1 MALGQEWSTPPTDVA
16 LETVRAWAVW
26 LTEVERRI
34 MPRFARREA
43 RRRAWAYLRGL
54 LSPVERKNGWQ
65 LAEVNGDTTPYG
77 VQHLLGRAQWDADAL
92 RDDLRSYVVEHL
104 GNPQAV
110 LVVDET
116 GFLKKG
122 QHSAGVAR
130 QYSGTAGRVENCQIG
145 VFLTYASPQGHL
157 MLDRELSLPK
167 EWTNDA
173 ARCQGAGIPAERFFA
188 TKPQL
193 AQQMLKRTFDAG
205 IPAAWVTGESVYG
218 DNRSLRLWLEAHDH
232 AHVLA
237 VSGKEYVWRA
247 GRPSQVKTL
256 VATLGAEG
264 WSRLSA
270 GAGAQGP
277 RWYDWRWLPLAPPL
291 QPPWRRWL
299 LVRRSLHDPTELT
312 AYVVFAPQATGLET
326 VVQVAGSRWTVERCF
341 EEAKGDV
348 GLDQYEVRSWTGW
361 YRHITL
367 VMWAYALLTV
377 LRAAHLPTTSPLKK
391 ILQGATRNSLT
402 AFKVSRGLVC
412 R

>member
-1 MALGQEWSTPPTDVA
+1 MDLTQELNPPTDLS

-26 LTEVERRI
+26 QTEVERRI

-65 LAEVNGDTTPYG
+65 VAEVNGDTTPYG
-77 VQHLLGRAQWDADAL
+77 VQHLLGRAQWDAEEV

-104 GNPQAV
+104 GDPQAV

-145 VFLTYASPQGHL
+145 VFLTYTSPQGHVV
-157 MLDRELSLPK
+157 LDRELYLPK
-167 EWTNDA
+167 EWTNDG
-173 ARCQGAGIPAERFFA
+173 ARCKGAGIPAERPFA

-193 AQQMLKRTFDAG
+193 AQQMLERAVDKG
-205 IPAAWVTGESVYG
+205 VPAAWVTGDSVYG
-218 DNRSLRLWLEAHDH
+218 DNRSLRLWLEEHHH
-232 AHVLA
+232 AYVLA

-247 GRPSQVKTL
+247 GRQDQVKTL
-256 VATLGAEG
+256 VAGLGTEG
-264 WSRLSA
+264 WYRLSA
-270 GAGAQGP
+270 GDGAKGP
-277 RWYDWRWLPLAPPL
+277 RWYDWQWLSLAAPRHPA
-291 QPPWRRWL
+291 WGRWL
-299 LVRRSLHDPTELT
+299 LVRRSLSDPAERT
-312 AYVVFAPQATGLET
+312 AYVVCAPQATVLET
-326 VVQVAGSRWTVERCF
+326 VVQVAGRRWTVEQCF
-341 EEAKGDV
+341 EEAKGEV

-367 VMWAYALLTV
+367 AMWAYALLTV
-377 LRAAHLPTTSPLKK
+377 LRAAHLPDAPPLKK
-391 ILQGATRNSLT
+391 IAQGVTRSSLT
-402 AFKVSRGLVC
+402 AFKVSRGLMC